1 MVNYKWKENK
11 NFKDKIFLS
20 RYLSL
25 YDKVIY
31 KEYIKRCNNIKAK
44 EYSKYGVL
52 YCSEEEIKTLLSK
65 NIWL

>member
-1 MVNYKWKENK
+1 M
-11 NFKDKIFLS
+11 
-20 RYLSL
+20 
-25 YDKVIY
+25 
-31 KEYIKRCNNIKAK
+31 YIKRCNNIKAK